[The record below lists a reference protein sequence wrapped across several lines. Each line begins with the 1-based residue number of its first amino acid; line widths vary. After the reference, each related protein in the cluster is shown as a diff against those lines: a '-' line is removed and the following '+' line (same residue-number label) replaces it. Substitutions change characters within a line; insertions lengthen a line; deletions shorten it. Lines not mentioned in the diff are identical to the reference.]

1 MKRTRKK
8 IDRSEVAELR
18 PEYDFDYSRAKPNRF
33 AGKVTRPVVAVVLEP
48 DVAAVFKSSA
58 RVNAEL
64 RTLITARK
72 RKRAVSPARQ
82 HRRRAS

>member
-8 IDRSEVAELR
+8 TDRSEVADLR

-33 AGKVTRPVVAVVLEP
+33 VGKMTRPVVAVVLEP

-58 RVNAEL
+58 KVNKEL
-64 RTLITARK
+64 RTLISARK
-72 RKRAVSPARQ
+72 RKKEVPPARH

>member
-8 IDRSEVAELR
+8 TDTSEVADLR
-18 PEYDFDYSRAKPNRF
+18 SEYQFDYSRAKPNRF
-33 AGKVTRPVVAVVLEP
+33 VGKMTRPVVAVVLEP

-58 RVNAEL
+58 KVNKEL
-64 RTLITARK
+64 RTLISARK
-72 RKRAVSPARQ
+72 RKKAVPPARH

>member
-8 IDRSEVAELR
+8 TDRSEVADLRSEYEL
-18 PEYDFDYSRAKPNRF
+18 DYSRAKPNRF
-33 AGKVTRPVVAVVLEP
+33 VGKMTRPVVAVVLEP

-58 RVNAEL
+58 KVNAEL

-72 RKRAVSPARQ
+72 RKNALSPARQ

>member
-1 MKRTRKK
+1 MKKTQKK
-8 IDRSEVAELR
+8 ADTSEVGDLQ

-33 AGKVTRPVVAVVLEP
+33 VGRMTRPVVAVVLEP

-72 RKRAVSPARQ
+72 RKRPVSPARQ

>member
-8 IDRSEVAELR
+8 TDRSEVADLR
-18 PEYDFDYSRAKPNRF
+18 PEYHFDYSRAKPNRF
-33 AGKVTRPVVAVVLEP
+33 VGKMTRPVVAVILEP

-58 RVNAEL
+58 KVNAEL
-64 RTLITARK
+64 RTLITARR
-72 RKRAVSPARQ
+72 RKKALSPARH

>member
-8 IDRSEVAELR
+8 TDRSEVADLR

-33 AGKVTRPVVAVVLEP
+33 VGKMTRPVVAVVLEP

-58 RVNAEL
+58 KVNKEL
-64 RTLITARK
+64 RTLISARK
-72 RKRAVSPARQ
+72 RKKAVPPAR
-82 HRRRAS
+82 HPRRRAS